1 MAKTG
6 KAAAPATSKP
16 LTKSQIVRYVAEHAE
31 LTHGQ
36 VADVFESLE
45 RLIKR
50 ELGRKGPGV
59 FNLAGLLK
67 VRLATKAATKAREG
81 RNPFTG
87 ETIMI
92 KAKPARRTVRVSA
105 LKKLKDMAGGAAV
118 PR

>member
-1 MAKTG
+1 MAKTN
-6 KAAAPATSKP
+6 KAGAASAAKP
-16 LTKSQIVRYVAEHAE
+16 LTKSEIVRYVAEHND
-31 LTHGQ
+31 LTRAQASG
-36 VADVFESLE
+36 VLESLE
-45 RLIKR
+45 KLIKR

-67 VRLATKAATKAREG
+67 IRLATKAATKAREG

-105 LKKLKDMAGGAAV
+105 LKKLKEMV
-118 PR
+118 